1 MSKKKLLINE
11 VFEQARRESEKTTK
25 SGLACYLHL
34 CFIDNLK
41 FYDISEKTFIRYYED
56 FVEGNSSRNIEPERL
71 NKMSQYIGYKDF
83 TDFSRTFIR
92 NDEKK
97 NLTTVKISVD
107 QDEEIIS
114 ERLSKININIINE
127 QHFKMPEFVRQN
139 SFGLVGMFMLGSF
152 LIGNYYCSS
161 GNINRNEPLSFFKV
175 AAYEKSCM
183 YWNENE
189 YKPAD
194 CKDGNPLLTLVPK
207 DTVQIKYFKRI
218 TRKDTLTVEN
228 ALGRTWYSKVNG
240 NVEFFTM
247 DGIDPENKRELKR
260 STAYIIRKYSGKK
273 SEIMPGE

>member
-25 SGLACYLHL
+25 SGLASYLHL

-56 FVEGNSSRNIEPERL
+56 FVEGNSSRNIESERL
-71 NKMSQYIGYKDF
+71 NKMSQYVGYEDF

-127 QHFKMPEFVRQN
+127 QHFRMPEFVRQN
-139 SFGLVGMFMLGSF
+139 SFGLVGMFILGGF
-152 LIGNYYCSS
+152 LIGNYYCST
-161 GNINRNEPLSFFKV
+161 GNKTPYEPLSILST
-175 AAYEKSCM
+175 YSIEKNCM
-183 YWNENE
+183 YWNNNE
-189 YKPAD
+189 YKLTD
-194 CKDGNPLLTLVPK
+194 CKEGNPVLTVVPK
-207 DTVQIKYFKRI
+207 DNVQIKYFKRI

-228 ALGRTWYSKVNG
+228 ALGKTWYSKVNG
-240 NVEFFTM
+240 KVEFFTM
-247 DGIDPENKRELKR
+247 DGIDPENKKELKR
-260 STAYIIRKYSGKK
+260 STEYIIKKYSGKN
-273 SEIMPGE
+273 SDMIPIE

>member
-11 VFEQARRESEKTTK
+11 VFEQARKESEKTTK
-25 SGLACYLHL
+25 SGLASYLHL

-41 FYDISEKTFIRYYED
+41 FYEISEKTFIRYYED

-127 QHFKMPEFVRQN
+127 QHFKMPEFVKQN
-139 SFGLVGMFMLGSF
+139 SLGMVGIFILGSF

-161 GNINRNEPLSFFKV
+161 GNRNRNEPLSFFSI
-175 AAYEKSCM
+175 ASIEKNCM
-183 YWNENE
+183 YWDKNE
-189 YKPAD
+189 YKPTD
-194 CKDGNPLLTLVPK
+194 CKDGNPSLIIVPK
-207 DTVQIKYFKRI
+207 DTIQIKYFKRI

-228 ALGRTWYSKVNG
+228 ALGKTWYSKVNG
-240 NVEFFTM
+240 KVEFFTM
-247 DGIDPENKRELKR
+247 DGIDPENKKELKK
-260 STAYIIRKYSGKK
+260 STAYIIKKYCGRNTDPIM
-273 SEIMPGE
+273 SE

>member
-25 SGLACYLHL
+25 SGLASYLHL

-41 FYDISEKTFIRYYED
+41 FYEISEKTFIRYYED
-56 FVEGNSSRNIEPERL
+56 FVEGNSSRNIEEERL

-83 TDFSRTFIR
+83 TDFSRTFIK

-127 QHFKMPEFVRQN
+127 QHFKMPEFARQN
-139 SFGLVGMFMLGSF
+139 SFGLLGILMLGGF

-161 GNINRNEPLSFFKV
+161 GNRN
-175 AAYEKSCM
+175 AYEPFNFLNLPSIEKNCM
-183 YWNENE
+183 YWDQNE
-189 YKPAD
+189 YKLTD
-194 CKDGNPLLTLVPK
+194 CNEENFVLNVIPK
-207 DTVQIKYFKRI
+207 DNIQIKYFKRI

-228 ALGRTWYSKVNG
+228 ALGKIWYSKGNG
-240 NVEFFTM
+240 KVEFFTM
-247 DGIDPENKRELKR
+247 DGVDPENKKELKPA
-260 STAYIIRKYSGKK
+260 TEYIIRKYSGKRN
-273 SEIMPGE
+273 EMILVE

>member
-25 SGLACYLHL
+25 SGLATYLHL

-56 FVEGNSSRNIEPERL
+56 FVEGNSCRNIEPERL

-83 TDFSRTFIR
+83 TEFSRTFIK

-139 SFGLVGMFMLGSF
+139 SFGLVGIFMLGGF

-161 GNINRNEPLSFFKV
+161 GNRNTYNPFSFLTLP
-175 AAYEKSCM
+175 AIEKNCM
-183 YWNENE
+183 CWDQNE
-189 YKPAD
+189 YKLAD
-194 CKDGNPLLTLVPK
+194 CKEENPILNVIPK
-207 DTVQIKYFKRI
+207 DIIRIKYFKRI

-228 ALGRTWYSKVNG
+228 ALGKIWYSKVNG
-240 NVEFFTM
+240 EVEFFTM
-247 DGIDPENKRELKR
+247 DGIDPENKKELKPA
-260 STAYIIRKYSGKK
+260 TEYIIRKYSGKK
-273 SEIMPGE
+273 SEMSPSE

>member
-11 VFEQARRESEKTTK
+11 VFDQARKESEKTTK
-25 SGLACYLHL
+25 SGLASYLHL

-41 FYDISEKTFIRYYED
+41 FYEISEKTFIRYYED

-83 TDFSRTFIR
+83 TDFSRTFIK
-92 NDEKK
+92 NDKKK

-127 QHFKMPEFVRQN
+127 QHFKMPEFVKQN
-139 SFGLVGMFMLGSF
+139 SLGLVGIFILGSF

-161 GNINRNEPLSFFKV
+161 GNRNEPLSFFNI
-175 AAYEKSCM
+175 ADIEKNCM
-183 YWNENE
+183 YWDKNE
-189 YKPAD
+189 YKPTD
-194 CKDGNPLLTLVPK
+194 CKDGNPSLVVVPK
-207 DTVQIKYFKRI
+207 DTIQIKYFKRI

-228 ALGRTWYSKVNG
+228 ALGKTWYSKVNG
-240 NVEFFTM
+240 KVEFFTM
-247 DGIDPENKRELKR
+247 DGIDPENKKELKR
-260 STAYIIRKYSGKK
+260 STAYIIRKYCGRNNDPILA
-273 SEIMPGE
+273 E

>member
-11 VFEQARRESEKTTK
+11 VFEQARKESEKTTK
-25 SGLACYLHL
+25 SGLASYLHL

-41 FYDISEKTFIRYYED
+41 FYEISEKTFIRYYED

-127 QHFKMPEFVRQN
+127 QHFKMPEFVKQN
-139 SFGLVGMFMLGSF
+139 SLGMVGIFILGSF

-161 GNINRNEPLSFFKV
+161 GNRNRNEPLSFFSI
-175 AAYEKSCM
+175 AGIEKNCM
-183 YWNENE
+183 YWDKNE
-189 YKPAD
+189 YKPTD
-194 CKDGNPLLTLVPK
+194 CKDGNPSLIVVPK
-207 DTVQIKYFKRI
+207 DTIQIKYFKRI

-228 ALGRTWYSKVNG
+228 ALGKTWYSKVNG
-240 NVEFFTM
+240 KVEFFTM
-247 DGIDPENKRELKR
+247 DGIDPENKKELKK
-260 STAYIIRKYSGKK
+260 STAYIIKKYCGRNTDPIM
-273 SEIMPGE
+273 SE

>member
-25 SGLACYLHL
+25 SGLASYLHL

-97 NLTTVKISVD
+97 NMTTVKISVD

-139 SFGLVGMFMLGSF
+139 SFGLVGMFILGSF

-161 GNINRNEPLSFFKV
+161 GNRNEPLRFFNI
-175 AAYEKSCM
+175 ANIEKNCM
-183 YWNENE
+183 YWDKNE
-189 YKPAD
+189 YKPTD
-194 CKDGNPLLTLVPK
+194 CKDGSPSLIVVPK
-207 DTVQIKYFKRI
+207 DTIQIKYFKRI

-228 ALGRTWYSKVNG
+228 ALGKTWYSKVNG
-240 NVEFFTM
+240 KVEFFTM
-247 DGIDPENKRELKR
+247 DGKDPENKKELKK
-260 STAYIIRKYSGKK
+260 STAYIIKKYCGRNTDPIM
-273 SEIMPGE
+273 SE

>member
-11 VFEQARRESEKTTK
+11 VFDQARKESEKTTK
-25 SGLACYLHL
+25 SGLASYLHL

-41 FYDISEKTFIRYYED
+41 FYEISEKTFIRYYED
-56 FVEGNSSRNIEPERL
+56 FVESNSSRNIEPERL

-83 TDFSRTFIR
+83 TDFSRTFIK

-127 QHFKMPEFVRQN
+127 QHFKMPEFVKQN
-139 SFGLVGMFMLGSF
+139 SLGMVGIFILGSF

-161 GNINRNEPLSFFKV
+161 GNRNEPLSFFNI
-175 AAYEKSCM
+175 AGIEKNCM
-183 YWNENE
+183 YWDKNE
-189 YKPAD
+189 YKPTD
-194 CKDGNPLLTLVPK
+194 CKDGNPSLVVVPK
-207 DTVQIKYFKRI
+207 DTIQIKYFKRI

-228 ALGRTWYSKVNG
+228 ALGKTWYSKVNG
-240 NVEFFTM
+240 KVEFFTM
-247 DGIDPENKRELKR
+247 DGIDPENKKELKR
-260 STAYIIRKYSGKK
+260 STAYIIRKYCGRNNDPILA
-273 SEIMPGE
+273 E

>member
-25 SGLACYLHL
+25 SGLASYLHL

-41 FYDISEKTFIRYYED
+41 FYDISDKTFIRYYED
-56 FVEGNSSRNIEPERL
+56 FVEGNSNRNIEPERL

-83 TDFSRTFIR
+83 TEFSRTFIR
-92 NDEKK
+92 NDDKK

-139 SFGLVGMFMLGSF
+139 SFGLVGMFILGSF
-152 LIGNYYCSS
+152 LIGNYYCST
-161 GNINRNEPLSFFKV
+161 GNRN
-175 AAYEKSCM
+175 AYESFNLLNLSGIEKNCM
-183 YWNENE
+183 YWDNNE
-189 YKPAD
+189 YRLTD
-194 CKDGNPLLTLVPK
+194 CKEGNPVLNVIPK
-207 DTVQIKYFKRI
+207 DNVQIKFFKRI

-228 ALGRTWYSKVNG
+228 ALGKTWYSKVNG
-240 NVEFFTM
+240 KVEFFTM
-247 DGIDPENKRELKR
+247 DGIDPDNKKELKR
-260 STAYIIRKYSGKK
+260 STEYIIRKYSGKK
-273 SEIMPGE
+273 PSIMPAE

>member
-11 VFEQARRESEKTTK
+11 VFEQARKESEKTTK
-25 SGLACYLHL
+25 SGLASYLHL

-56 FVEGNSSRNIEPERL
+56 FVEGNSCRNIEAERL

-107 QDEEIIS
+107 QDEEVIS

-127 QHFKMPEFVRQN
+127 QHFKMPEFARQN
-139 SFGLVGMFMLGSF
+139 SFGLLGILMLGGF

-161 GNINRNEPLSFFKV
+161 GNRNVYEPFGFLTLPAV
-175 AAYEKSCM
+175 EKNCM
-183 YWNENE
+183 YWDQNE
-189 YKPAD
+189 YKLAD
-194 CKDGNPLLTLVPK
+194 CNEENLVLNIVPK
-207 DTVQIKYFKRI
+207 DDIQIKYFKRV

-228 ALGRTWYSKVNG
+228 ALGKMWYSKVRG
-240 NVEFFTM
+240 EVEFFTM
-247 DGIDPENKRELKR
+247 DGVDPENKKELKPA
-260 STAYIIRKYSGKK
+260 TEYIIRKYSGKN
-273 SEIMPGE
+273 EMIQAE

>member
-25 SGLACYLHL
+25 SGLASYLHL

-41 FYDISEKTFIRYYED
+41 FYEISEKTFIRYYED
-56 FVEGNSSRNIEPERL
+56 FVEGNSSRNIETERL

-83 TDFSRTFIR
+83 TEFSRTFIR

-127 QHFKMPEFVRQN
+127 QHFKMPEFVRHN
-139 SFGLVGMFMLGSF
+139 SFGLVGILMLGGF

-161 GNINRNEPLSFFKV
+161 GNRN
-175 AAYEKSCM
+175 AYESLHFLNLPSLEKNCM
-183 YWNENE
+183 YWDQNE
-189 YKPAD
+189 YKLAD
-194 CKDGNPLLTLVPK
+194 CKEENPILNVIPK
-207 DTVQIKYFKRI
+207 DIIRIKYFKRI

-228 ALGRTWYSKVNG
+228 ALGKIWYSKVNG
-240 NVEFFTM
+240 EVEFFTM
-247 DGIDPENKRELKR
+247 DGVDPENKKELKPA
-260 STAYIIRKYSGKK
+260 TAYIIRKYSGT
-273 SEIMPGE
+273 SEMIQAE

>member
-11 VFEQARRESEKTTK
+11 VFEQARKESEKTTK
-25 SGLACYLHL
+25 SGLASYLHL

-107 QDEEIIS
+107 QDEEVIS

-127 QHFKMPEFVRQN
+127 QHFKMPEFARQN
-139 SFGLVGMFMLGSF
+139 SFGLLGILMLGGF

-161 GNINRNEPLSFFKV
+161 GNRNASEPFRFLTLPAV
-175 AAYEKSCM
+175 EKNCM
-183 YWNENE
+183 YWDQNE
-189 YKPAD
+189 YKLAD
-194 CKDGNPLLTLVPK
+194 CNEENLVLNIVPK
-207 DTVQIKYFKRI
+207 DDIQIKYFKRV

-228 ALGRTWYSKVNG
+228 ALGKTWYSKVKG
-240 NVEFFTM
+240 KVEFFTM
-247 DGIDPENKRELKR
+247 DGVDPENKKELKPA
-260 STAYIIRKYSGKK
+260 TEYIIRKYSGKN
-273 SEIMPGE
+273 EMIQAE

>member
-25 SGLACYLHL
+25 SGLASYLHL

-41 FYDISEKTFIRYYED
+41 CYDISEKTFIRYYED

-71 NKMSQYIGYKDF
+71 NKMCQYIGYKDF

-139 SFGLVGMFMLGSF
+139 SFGLVGIFLLGGF

-161 GNINRNEPLSFFKV
+161 GNRNVNEPFNFLTLP
-175 AAYEKSCM
+175 AIEKNCM
-183 YWNENE
+183 YWDQNE
-189 YKPAD
+189 YKLTD
-194 CKDGNPLLTLVPK
+194 CNEDNPVLNVVPK
-207 DTVQIKYFKRI
+207 DNIQIKYFKRI
-218 TRKDTLTVEN
+218 TRKDTLTVDN
-228 ALGRTWYSKVNG
+228 ALGKTWYSKVNG
-240 NVEFFTM
+240 KVEFFTM

-260 STAYIIRKYSGKK
+260 ATEYIIRKYSGKK
-273 SEIMPGE
+273 PDMIQAD

>member
-11 VFEQARRESEKTTK
+11 VFEQARRESEKNTK
-25 SGLACYLHL
+25 SGLASYLHL

-56 FVEGNSSRNIEPERL
+56 FVEGNSSRNIESERL
-71 NKMSQYIGYKDF
+71 NKMSQYVGYEDF

-97 NLTTVKISVD
+97 NRTTVKISVD

-139 SFGLVGMFMLGSF
+139 SFGLVGMFILGSF

-161 GNINRNEPLSFFKV
+161 GNRNEPLRFFNI
-175 AAYEKSCM
+175 ANIEKNCM
-183 YWNENE
+183 YWDKDE
-189 YKPAD
+189 YKPTD
-194 CKDGNPLLTLVPK
+194 CEDRNPSLAIVPK
-207 DTVQIKYFKRI
+207 DTIQIKYFKRI

-228 ALGRTWYSKVNG
+228 ALGKTWYSKVNG
-240 NVEFFTM
+240 KVEFFTM
-247 DGIDPENKRELKR
+247 DGVDPENKKELKR
-260 STAYIIRKYSGKK
+260 TTEYIIKKYSGKN
-273 SEIMPGE
+273 SDMIPIE

>member
-25 SGLACYLHL
+25 SGLASYLHL
-34 CFIDNLK
+34 CFIDHLK
-41 FYDISEKTFIRYYED
+41 FYEISEKTFIRYYED
-56 FVEGNSSRNIEPERL
+56 FVEGNSRRNIEQERL
-71 NKMSQYIGYKDF
+71 NKMSQYVGYEDF

-139 SFGLVGMFMLGSF
+139 SFGLVGMFILGSF

-161 GNINRNEPLSFFKV
+161 SNRNTPLSFFNV
-175 AAYEKSCM
+175 ANIGKNCM
-183 YWNENE
+183 YWDKSE
-189 YKPAD
+189 YKPTD
-194 CKDGNPLLTLVPK
+194 CKDGNPLLTIVPK
-207 DTVQIKYFKRI
+207 DMIQIKYFKRI

-228 ALGRTWYSKVNG
+228 ALGKTWYSKVDG
-240 NVEFFTM
+240 KVEFFTM
-247 DGIDPENKRELKR
+247 DGIDPENKKELKR
-260 STAYIIRKYSGKK
+260 STEYIIRKYSGKK
-273 SEIMPGE
+273 SVIMPAE